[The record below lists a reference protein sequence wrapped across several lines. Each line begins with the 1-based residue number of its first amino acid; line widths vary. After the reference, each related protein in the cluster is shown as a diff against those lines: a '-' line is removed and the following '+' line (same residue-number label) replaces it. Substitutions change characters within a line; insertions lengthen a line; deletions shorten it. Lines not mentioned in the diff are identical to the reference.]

1 MQKMNNTN
9 TNAIVSIPSATL
21 NALKN
26 LLFSSETGTD
36 LSTIVDDL
44 TRDPKDRDLTAI
56 NVALTFKGVQVDV
69 DKTTKYEYRW
79 KNKISKYEFYGHS
92 LILGLIKA
100 KESVC
105 IIDESGDLV
114 VERVESEIKCFDYAV
129 WASMTTNV
137 ADVLEKFNK

>member
-1 MQKMNNTN
+1 MQKTNTN
-9 TNAIVSIPSATL
+9 TIVSIPSATL

-36 LSTIVDDL
+36 LSAIVDDL

-56 NVALTFKGVQVDV
+56 NIALAFKGVQVDV
-69 DKTTKYEYRW
+69 DKTTKYEYCW

-100 KESVC
+100 KEFIC

-114 VERVESEIKCFDYAV
+114 VERVESDIRCFDYDT